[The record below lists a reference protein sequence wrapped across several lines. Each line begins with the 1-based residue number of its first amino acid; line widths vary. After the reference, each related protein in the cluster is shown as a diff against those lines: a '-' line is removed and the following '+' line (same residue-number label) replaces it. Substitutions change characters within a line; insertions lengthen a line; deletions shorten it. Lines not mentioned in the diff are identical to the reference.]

1 MYRQVFAGVFALMA
15 ATAVQAQTDPAARGK
30 YLVEAIGGCND
41 CHSPMDQTG
50 KVIPGR
56 ALTGAPLMFAPT
68 VPMPWV
74 PVAPPIAGGPAGY
87 TAAQLASFLQTGVK
101 PDGSMTKPPMP
112 AFRLNAEDARAVT
125 AYLMSLRPG

>member
-1 MYRQVFAGVFALMA
+1 MYRQVFAGAVALMA
-15 ATAVQAQTDPAARGK
+15 ATAAQAQTDLVARGK

-56 ALTGAPLMFAPT
+56 ALMGAPLMFAPT
-68 VPMPWV
+68 VPIPWA

-87 TAAQLASFLQTGVK
+87 TDAQLVSFLQTGVR
-101 PDGSMTKPPMP
+101 PDGSMAKPPMP
-112 AFRLNAEDARAVT
+112 AFRLNAEDARAMT
-125 AYLMSLRPG
+125 AYLKSLRPG